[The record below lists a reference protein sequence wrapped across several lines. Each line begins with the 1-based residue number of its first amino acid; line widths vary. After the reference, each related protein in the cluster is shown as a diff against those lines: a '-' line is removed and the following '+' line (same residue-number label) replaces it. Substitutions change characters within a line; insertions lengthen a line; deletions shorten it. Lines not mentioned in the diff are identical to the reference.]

1 MNPETECPECGKE
14 MTLQGTHG
22 HIRMAHNL
30 SGREL
35 EEAWQEAK
43 RNAYY
48 PNQDASKRRREAK
61 QRQRPEREPRTRER
75 SASERIEVP
84 AVPAEKE
91 EETDDSRERETS
103 LAPVPETTRSDGSEE
118 QRSEPGPLAEVPE
131 PEHEVQEPEA
141 REVRDS
147 ETEVQDAEI
156 IEEARKEADHSKQ
169 VNEALER
176 YRRAR
181 HRLAVVKEDTGE
193 EVEREIPK
201 DPPGIVAKGIC
212 KAFGMTKT
220 ETVTERTDAE
230 AELVERCRK
239 EVEEA
244 EAELRRALDH
254 RQVEHDHAE
263 DRS

>member
-1 MNPETECPECGKE
+1 

-22 HIRMAHNL
+22 HIRMAHAL

-48 PNQDASKRRREAK
+48 PNQDASKRRREAE
-61 QRQRPEREPRTRER
+61 QRKRPERKPQTRER
-75 SASERIEVP
+75 SPSERIEAP
-84 AVPAEKE
+84 AVPAEEKQE
-91 EETDDSRERETS
+91 NSESLKPETS
-103 LAPVPETTRSDGSEE
+103 LPSVPEATRSDDSEKPD
-118 QRSEPGPLAEVPE
+118 SLAEVPE

-141 REVRDS
+141 HEVRGS

-156 IEEARKEADHSKQ
+156 IEEARKEADHSKR
-169 VNEALER
+169 VDDALER

-193 EVEREIPK
+193 ELDREIPK
-201 DPPGIVAKGIC
+201 DPAGIFAKGIC

-230 AELVERCRK
+230 TELVERCRK

-244 EAELRRALDH
+244 EAELSRALDH
-254 RQVEHDHAE
+254 RQVEHDHGE